1 METHLRDVEMLGDLF
16 AEVVGDHLGDGMLAE
31 AEAGDVT
38 LTQISALRYV
48 ARHAPTYVGRL
59 SAGLGISFPA
69 ATKAVDRL
77 VAKNLVDRRGD
88 PDDRRK
94 EGLAVTDE
102 GRALLARVQ
111 TVRTQRLGG
120 VLERMEPAERRALTR
135 ALRGF
140 LTSAFLSDNS
150 LVARTCERCGC
161 DCFETCVVYQAHVA
175 LYGEAISP

>member
-1 METHLRDVEMLGDLF
+1 MDMHLRDVEMLGDLF
-16 AEVVGDHLGDGMLAE
+16 AEVVGDHLGLGMLAE

-48 ARHAPTYVGRL
+48 ARHSPTYVGRL
-59 SAGLGISFPA
+59 SAGLAISFPA

-77 VAKNLVDRRGD
+77 VAKKLLDRRGD

-94 EGLAVTDE
+94 EGLAVTE
-102 GRALLARVQ
+102 AGQALLDRVQ
-111 TVRTQRLGG
+111 KVRTRRLEG
-120 VLERMEPAERRALTR
+120 VLERMESAERRALTR

-140 LTSAFLSDNS
+140 LTSAFLTDNA

-161 DCFETCVVYQAHVA
+161 DCFDACVVYQAHVA